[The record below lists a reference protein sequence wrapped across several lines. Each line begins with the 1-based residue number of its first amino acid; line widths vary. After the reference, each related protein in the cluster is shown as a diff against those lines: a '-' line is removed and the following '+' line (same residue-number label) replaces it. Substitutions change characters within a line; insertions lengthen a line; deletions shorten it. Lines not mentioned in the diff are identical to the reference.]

1 MYLNSS
7 GGQVRSMQY
16 FAKFN
21 VEILYDDVVCAF
33 SDINAT
39 FGRLIRARRVESV
52 DTLNASTTIKT
63 FCFSNFIFTSHF
75 INSEIVVAYKN
86 NELIYFQLS
95 D

>member
-1 MYLNSS
+1 MAFPILNIYDIQVSS

-39 FGRLIRARRVESV
+39 FGRLIRARRV
-52 DTLNASTTIKT
+52 
-63 FCFSNFIFTSHF
+63 
-75 INSEIVVAYKN
+75 
-86 NELIYFQLS
+86 
-95 D
+95 

>member
-1 MYLNSS
+1 MAFPILNIYDINSS

-39 FGRLIRARRVESV
+39 FGRLIRARRV
-52 DTLNASTTIKT
+52 
-63 FCFSNFIFTSHF
+63 
-75 INSEIVVAYKN
+75 
-86 NELIYFQLS
+86 
-95 D
+95 